1 MEISRIAEH
10 RGPITCAYTDRRGRV
25 RNVMM
30 VQTTVPMVESSLV
43 AEARRVASALS
54 GSQGFTETE
63 RGHIALIVTELGTNL
78 VKHAFNGQVLMRV
91 GSDEQDAAFEV
102 VAIDS
107 GPGMAE
113 PSRYFRDGQSTT
125 GTSGTGL
132 GAITRL
138 AAEWDFHTT
147 VGKGTVL
154 VARVRAK
161 AAAPRMRLGVIQ
173 QAQAGESECGDAWY
187 VRSGPDGWTCVV
199 ADGLGHGPLAAK
211 ASRAAIAAIQDSP
224 HASVCESIEL
234 AHQAAMPTRG
244 LALGVAR
251 LNRTASNLSFAGVGN
266 IGAVV
271 IEEGRRR
278 GLVSSNGIVG
288 HNMRK
293 PVEMTH
299 TWGSQAVLVMH
310 SDGLLT
316 QWDLSDYPGLLS
328 RDPSVIAGVLL
339 RDFSRRRDDV
349 TIVVVKDS

>member
-1 MEISRIAEH
+1 MPGH
-10 RGPITCAYTDRRGRV
+10 VGGL
-25 RNVMM
+25 MM
-30 VQTTVPMVESSLV
+30 QTLVPMVENSLV
-43 AEARRVASALS
+43 AEARRMASALS
-54 GSQGFTETE
+54 NSDGFTETE
-63 RGHIALIVTELGTNL
+63 RGDIALIVTELGTNL
-78 VKHAFNGQVLMRV
+78 VKHAHNGRVLMRV
-91 GSDEQDAAFEV
+91 QSDQEGAEFEV
-102 VAIDS
+102 LAIDS
-107 GPGMAE
+107 GPGMAD
-113 PSRYFRDGQSTT
+113 PARYFRDGHSTT
-125 GTSGTGL
+125 GTPGTGL
-132 GAITRL
+132 GAITRK
-138 AAEWDFHTT
+138 ATEWDFHST

-161 AAAPRMRLGVIQ
+161 PATRLLRAGVIQ

-187 VRSGPDGWTCVV
+187 VRSSPDGWTCVV

-211 ASRAAIAAIQDSP
+211 ASRAAIAAIEDAP
-224 HASVCESIEL
+224 HASASESIEL

-251 LNRTASNLSFAGVGN
+251 LNRTTSHLSFAGVGN
-266 IGAVV
+266 IAAVV

-293 PVEMTH
+293 PVEITQGWSRH
-299 TWGSQAVLVMH
+299 AVLVMH

-316 QWDLSDYPGLLS
+316 QWDLNDYPGLLS

-349 TIVVVKDS
+349 TIVVVKDP